1 MGFKYLCMYTTTTLA
16 FFIGGEDRDKQT
28 LLENRCTKAQSLFI
42 LWGDL
47 EISLLARFV
56 YIKRND

>member
-28 LLENRCTKAQSLFI
+28 LLENRCTKAQSLF
-42 LWGDL
+42 LFGGV
-47 EISLLARFV
+47 EISLLASCL
-56 YIKRND
+56 YEEE